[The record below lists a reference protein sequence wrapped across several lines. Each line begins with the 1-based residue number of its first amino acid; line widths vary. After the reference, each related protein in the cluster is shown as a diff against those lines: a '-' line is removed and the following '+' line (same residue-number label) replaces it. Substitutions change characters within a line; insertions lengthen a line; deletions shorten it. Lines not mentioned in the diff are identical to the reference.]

1 MTEKTTHGFQ
11 TEVRRLLDLM
21 INSLYS
27 NKEIF
32 LRELIS
38 NASDACDKLRFAG
51 LSDEGLYEGDGDLV
65 IEVLCDKEARTV
77 TVRDNGGGMS
87 RDEAVDHLGTIA
99 KSGTRQFFEALTGDA
114 AADARLIGQFGV
126 GFYSSFIVADKVTVT
141 SRRAGAPADEGVR
154 WESGGS
160 GEFTVETV
168 EAKKRGTEV
177 VLHLKEDADEFL
189 DAARLRGI
197 IKKYSDHIAFPIR
210 MLGGGTDPIQE
221 TVNTATALWS
231 RARNEIPDEEYREFY
246 KHVSHDFED
255 PLAWA
260 HSRVEGRLEYTS
272 LLYIPARAPFDLWD
286 RNARHGVNLYVRRVF
301 IMDDAEQLMPPY
313 LRFVRGV
320 IDSADL
326 PLNVSREILQ
336 QSKEIDGIRAGSVK
350 KVLDLIA
357 GLAENEAEKFETFW
371 SSFGKVLK
379 EGVVDDAKNREVI
392 AGLLRFA
399 STRGEGD
406 RQCVSLADYLGRMK
420 EGQKHVYYVTADSFA
435 TARNSPHLEIFE
447 SKDVEVLLLTDEI
460 DEWLVH
466 SLGEYEGKSFHSV
479 AKGDPELEA
488 VAGGEEE
495 ADEAAAQDG
504 EAADSDHASVIERL
518 KEALGER
525 VRDVRVSRR
534 LTQSPACLV
543 VDEHDMSGHLER
555 LLKASGQSF
564 NGARPILEVNP
575 EHRMLR
581 CFADEPDEDR
591 ARDWALIFFEQA
603 LLSEGG
609 RLEDPAGH
617 VRRVNQLFTAVA
629 GAPPPAQEA

>member
-11 TEVRRLLDLM
+11 TEVRQLLDLM

-27 NKEIF
+27 NREIF
-32 LRELIS
+32 LRELVS
-38 NASDACDKLRFAG
+38 NASDACDKLRFEA
-51 LSDEGLYEGDGDLV
+51 LSDDGLYEGDGDLAV
-65 IEVLCDKEARTV
+65 EVLCDKEARTV
-77 TVRDNGGGMS
+77 TVRDNGIGMS
-87 RDEAVDHLGTIA
+87 REEAVEHLGTIA

-126 GFYSSFIVADKVTVT
+126 GFYSSFIVADRVTVT
-141 SRRAGAPADEGVR
+141 SRRAGAAPGEGVR
-154 WESGGS
+154 WESDGS

-168 EAKKRGTEV
+168 DAQRRGTEV
-177 VLHLKEDADEFL
+177 VLHVKEDADEFL

-210 MLGGGTDPIQE
+210 MLGGGSDPIQE

-231 RARNEIPDEEYREFY
+231 RSRNEIPDEEYREFY

-255 PLAWA
+255 PLAWT

-272 LLYIPARAPFDLWD
+272 LLYIPGRAPFDLWD

-357 GLAENEAEKFETFW
+357 RLAEDEPEKFETFW
-371 SSFGKVLK
+371 KSFGKVLK
-379 EGVVDDAKNREVI
+379 EGVVDDAKNRETI

-399 STRGEGD
+399 STRGEGE
-406 RQCVSLADYLGRMK
+406 RQCVSLSDYVGRMK

-466 SLGEYEGKSFHSV
+466 SLGEYQGTSFHSV
-479 AKGDPELEA
+479 AKGDPDLEA
-488 VAGGEEE
+488 VAGGEEDAGDGDSE
-495 ADEAAAQDG
+495 RDDG
-504 EAADSDHASVIERL
+504 EHAAVVERL
-518 KEALGER
+518 KKALGER

-543 VDEHDMSGHLER
+543 VEDHDMSGHLER
-555 LLKASGQSF
+555 LLKAAGQSIA
-564 NGARPILEVNP
+564 GARPILEVNP

-591 ARDWALIFFEQA
+591 AREWALLFFEQA

-617 VRRVNQLFTAVA
+617 VRRVNALFSAVA
-629 GAPPPAQEA
+629 GPGATAA